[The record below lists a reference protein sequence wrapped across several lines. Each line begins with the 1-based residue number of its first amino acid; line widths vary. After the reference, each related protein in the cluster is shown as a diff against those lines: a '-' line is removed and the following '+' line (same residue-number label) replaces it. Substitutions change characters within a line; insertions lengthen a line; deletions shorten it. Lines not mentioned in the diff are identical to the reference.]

1 MSTGTEQ
8 SALGD
13 GHEVLYF
20 VYSQLAGDDPAAI
33 FTLLNDH
40 LVFLSRLDE
49 QGVLVTGG
57 PFEEPDGTN
66 SGNGIYVLRTATFT
80 AAEAVVAQDPLHQA
94 GIRIP
99 HIRRWNRKKD
109 WSVLHDQ
116 RQLPT

>member
-1 MSTGTEQ
+1 MSTGIEQ

-33 FTLLNDH
+33 FALLNEH
-40 LVFLSRLDE
+40 LAFLSRLDE
-49 QGVLVTGG
+49 KRVLVTGG

-66 SGNGIYVLRTATFT
+66 SGNGIYVLRTASFA
-80 AAEAVVAQDPLHQA
+80 AAEEIVAQDPLHKA
-94 GIRIP
+94 RIRIP

-109 WSVLHDQ
+109 WSVLPDP
-116 RQLPT
+116 RQLPS

>member
-1 MSTGTEQ
+1 MSTSTQQ

-33 FTLLNDH
+33 FALLKDH
-40 LVFLSRLDE
+40 LALLSRLDE
-49 QGVLVTGG
+49 QGALVTGG

-66 SGNGIYVLRTATFT
+66 SGDGIYVLRTEFLS
-80 AAEAVVAQDPLHQA
+80 AAETIVAQDPLHKA

-99 HIRRWNRKKD
+99 RLRRWNRKKN
-109 WSVLHDQ
+109 WSVLPD
-116 RQLPT
+116 LPRHPS

>member
-20 VYSQLAGDDPAAI
+20 VYSELAGDDPAAI
-33 FTLLNDH
+33 FAVLRDH
-40 LVFLSRLDE
+40 LAFLSRLDE

-57 PFEEPDGTN
+57 PFEGPDGTN
-66 SGNGIYVLRTATFT
+66 SGNGIYVLRTSSFT
-80 AAEAVVAQDPLHQA
+80 DAEAVVAQDPLHQA
-94 GIRIP
+94 GIRTP

-109 WSVLHDQ
+109 WSVLPDPH
-116 RQLPT
+116 QLPT